1 MGRVGVCMSCVRDSE
16 EREDGVGP
24 GVNATILSE
33 TLQLVVFAEV
43 AEKSFHPFACQCM
56 PICCLL

>member
-1 MGRVGVCMSCVRDSE
+1 MCMSCVRDSE